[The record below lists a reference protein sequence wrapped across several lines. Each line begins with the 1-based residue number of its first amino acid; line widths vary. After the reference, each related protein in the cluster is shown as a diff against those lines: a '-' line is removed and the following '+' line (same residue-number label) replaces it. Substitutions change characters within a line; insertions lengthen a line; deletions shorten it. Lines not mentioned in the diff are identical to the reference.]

1 MEDFSLYRV
10 SKKIISRLLVC
21 IFLATILAGCEN
33 SFEPIKENNL
43 YNYSMYGI
51 LDLTADTH
59 WVRVMPL
66 RNTIFRDSIGN
77 DATVRLI
84 RESTGQT
91 EQLEDTL
98 LRLAQNTYV
107 WNFWTTTQLQPQ
119 EDYTLTAESP
129 EGALTF
135 ATASI
140 PADFPAP
147 EIYYRENTE
156 NCHIIIDSIVERLV
170 VAEITYE
177 FQIRHNDETT
187 SVIRHPISHIR
198 RVQEALGGDSELIIN
213 NDVAT
218 LAAEYDVSLSQ
229 IINLSA
235 ELLLVSADS
244 NWTEL
249 DMLGADLPGEN
260 SNVQNGLGIVTGI
273 VSKSFPLRP
282 TWEDQ
287 QHYSICPPREE

>member
-1 MEDFSLYRV
+1 MNSFLQN
-10 SKKIISRLLVC
+10 RLPG
-21 IFLATILAGCEN
+21 FKFTICVFAVAVLWGCEN
-33 SFEPIKENNL
+33 SFNPIKENNL

-66 RNTIFRDSIGN
+66 RNTIFRDSMGN

-107 WNFWTTTQLQPQ
+107 WNFWTTTTLHAQ

-129 EGALTF
+129 EGEITSG
-135 ATASI
+135 TASI
-140 PADFPAP
+140 PADFPPP

-177 FQIRHNDETT
+177 FQIQHNNEIT
-187 SVIRHPISHIR
+187 SVIRFPISHIR
-198 RVQEALGGDSELIIN
+198 SVQEAFGGDHELVIN
-213 NDVAT
+213 SDVAT
-218 LAAEYDVSLSQ
+218 LADEHDVSPSQ
-229 IINLSA
+229 IVNLSG

-249 DMLGADLPGEN
+249 DMEGADLPGEN
-260 SNVQNGLGIVTGI
+260 SNVKNGLGIVTGI
-273 VSKSFPLRP
+273 VSKSFPLKPNR
-282 TWEDQ
+282 EGQ
-287 QHYSICPPREE
+287 EHYSICPPREE

>member
-1 MEDFSLYRV
+1 MKGDSVHRV
-10 SKKIISRLLVC
+10 SGNMAFRLFVC
-21 IFLATILAGCEN
+21 ILFSSLLAGCEN
-33 SFEPIKENNL
+33 SFEPIKDNNL

-66 RNTIFRDSIGN
+66 RNTIFRDSMGN

-107 WNFWTTTQLQPQ
+107 WNFWTTTQLQPS
-119 EDYTLTAESP
+119 EDYTVTAESP
-129 EGALTF
+129 EGEITF

-140 PADFPAP
+140 PADFPPP

-177 FQIRHNDETT
+177 FQIEHNDETT
-187 SVIRHPISHIR
+187 SVIRFPISHIR
-198 RVQEALGGDSELIIN
+198 SVQDALGGDHELVIN
-213 NDVAT
+213 NDIAT
-218 LAAEYDVSLSQ
+218 LAAEHNVSPSQ
-229 IINLSA
+229 IINLSG

-249 DMLGADLPGEN
+249 DMTGADLPGEN

-273 VSKSFPLRP
+273 VSKTFPLRP

-287 QHYSICPPREE
+287 QHYSICPPREQ